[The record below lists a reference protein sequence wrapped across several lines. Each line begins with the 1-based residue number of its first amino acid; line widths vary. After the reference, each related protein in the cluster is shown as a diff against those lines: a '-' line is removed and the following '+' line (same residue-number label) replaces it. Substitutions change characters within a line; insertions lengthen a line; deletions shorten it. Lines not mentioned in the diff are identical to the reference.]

1 MGISF
6 LLQGMLQQFDLVI
19 SFPLDELGSDNSPV
33 LALVN
38 ELPLRTGLVKE
49 NKVLWAI
56 SKWLLLPSPCG

>member
-6 LLQGMLQQFDLVI
+6 LLQGMLQQLDLVI

-38 ELPLRTGLVKE
+38 ELPLWTGLVKE

-56 SKWLLLPSPCG
+56 SKWLLLPSPCS